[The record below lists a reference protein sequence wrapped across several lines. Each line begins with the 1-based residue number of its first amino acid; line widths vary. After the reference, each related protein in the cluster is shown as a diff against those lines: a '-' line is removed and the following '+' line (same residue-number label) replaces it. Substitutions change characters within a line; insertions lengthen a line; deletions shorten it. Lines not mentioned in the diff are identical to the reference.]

1 MGLLPEV
8 QSGPLVYIRPNWPLR
23 LHYLAKYFSACELC
37 RPGVCSYAPLPS
49 MEDKSPFVVLRELDE
64 SREMEDSAD
73 ATLAG
78 THREDT
84 GQ

>member
-1 MGLLPEV
+1 M
-8 QSGPLVYIRPNWPLR
+8 YIRPNWVLCS
-23 LHYLAKYFSACELC
+23 HYLDKYFSACELY
-37 RPGVCSYAPLPS
+37 RPGVCSYFPLPS

-73 ATLAG
+73 AMLAG
-78 THREDT
+78 THREDG